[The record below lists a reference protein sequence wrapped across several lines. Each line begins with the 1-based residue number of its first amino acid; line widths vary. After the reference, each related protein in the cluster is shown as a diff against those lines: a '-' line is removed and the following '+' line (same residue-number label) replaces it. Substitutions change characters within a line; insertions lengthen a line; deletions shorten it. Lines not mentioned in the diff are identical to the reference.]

1 MRRQMSFQCRLDF
14 IVCRGTRMATASVC
28 QLGTAMSLRQ
38 SLCQTLAFEDKP
50 DRSTRYARGCQ
61 NSRRA
66 RGSNVSNDYQDACK
80 SYTGARDRATVK
92 MGQRVNIGLLGWAVG
107 EVHGNDDLVEYC
119 ARLLYS
125 DTGCGIAPE
134 SLRWPY
140 SETRAGHGRLC
151 RSSRLRSTRRR
162 SDLSPGPGSSASTL
176 TRHRDGL

>member
-14 IVCRGTRMATASVC
+14 IVFCGTRTATTSASWVWPC
-28 QLGTAMSLRQ
+28 RFGKAFAKPLLSKISPIGQQDMREVAKIVDARAEATSVMITRTLVSLTQ
-38 SLCQTLAFEDKP
+38 A
-50 DRSTRYARGCQ
+50 
-61 NSRRA
+61 
-66 RGSNVSNDYQDACK
+66 
-80 SYTGARDRATVK
+80 ARDRATVK
-92 MGQRVNIGLLGWAVG
+92 MGQRVNIELLGWAMG
-107 EVHGNDDLVEYC
+107 EVHGNDNLVEYC

-140 SETRAGHGRLC
+140 SETRASHGRLC
-151 RSSRLRSTRRR
+151 RSGRLRSTRRR